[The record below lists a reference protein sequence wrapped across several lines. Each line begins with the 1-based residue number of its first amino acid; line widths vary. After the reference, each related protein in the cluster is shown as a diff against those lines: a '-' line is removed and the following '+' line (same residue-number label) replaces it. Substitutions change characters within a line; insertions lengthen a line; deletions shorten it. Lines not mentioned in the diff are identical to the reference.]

1 MPSHLAIL
9 IWLERIEVVLVG
21 DVARLDAPRVV
32 RALPASVMQQL
43 LWLGL

>member
-9 IWLERIEVVLVG
+9 FWSERIEVVLVG
-21 DVARLDAPRVV
+21 DVARLDASRVV
-32 RALPASVMQQL
+32 RVLPTSVMQQL